1 MSPIQ
6 QMLLST
12 GGVAPPSGYGSVEF
26 NGSNDYLSIADN
38 NAWDIGGGAFTVE
51 CFARF
56 DSHGGW
62 DILVH
67 NITDS
72 GWSGGA
78 WAFEFV
84 STRFDCYWYNTSNQL
99 VHADSGLNTSTGS
112 WHHFAWCC
120 NSSGDHSF
128 FKNGTRVATSGAGV
142 IRGNSTNELS
152 IGGRGAGAYFDGKIS
167 NLRIVKGQNLYNSSY
182 YTVPT
187 SPLTK
192 TSQGATAS
200 NVVLLCCNDP
210 GDATN
215 ATVTPSSISAHGS
228 TTSGDSDH
236 PF

>member
-1 MSPIQ
+1 
-6 QMLLST
+6 MLLGV
-12 GGVAPPSGYGSVEF
+12 GGKAPPSGYGSVSF
-26 NGSNDYLSIADN
+26 NGSNDYLAIADN
-38 NAWDIGGGAFTVE
+38 NAWDIGSGAFTVE
-51 CFARF
+51 LFIRF
-56 DSHGGW
+56 DQHGGNGW
-62 DILVH
+62 DIPVH
-67 NITDS
+67 NVTDS

-84 STRFDCYWYNTSNQL
+84 GGDFDCYWYNTSNSL
-99 VHADSGLNTSTGS
+99 VHLDTNNYTQTGQ

-128 FKNGTRVATSGAGV
+128 FKNGSRIGTSGAGV

-152 IGGRGAGAYFDGKIS
+152 IGGRGVGAYFDGKIS
-167 NLRIVKGQNLYNSSY
+167 NLRIVKGQNLYNGSY
-182 YTVPT
+182 YTKPT

-228 TTSGDSDH
+228 NTSNSSDH